1 MGAEGEEGRRGLG
14 EGAGVPRGEGE
25 ILERSPGRPRRGG
38 PACYRGMGRERKG
51 LTLQAQGQRH
61 ALVLNAVDELAA
73 VPAFVLQ
80 AHARDDQGG
89 V

>member
-1 MGAEGEEGRRGLG
+1 MGDPNNAPPPPPERRGL
-14 EGAGVPRGEGE
+14 EP
-25 ILERSPGRPRRGG
+25 
-38 PACYRGMGRERKG
+38 KG

-61 ALVLNAVDELAA
+61 ALVLDAIDELTAILA
-73 VPAFVLQ
+73 LVLQ